1 MRKERLIT
9 YQQSLNLENSIYI
22 DARTKE
28 EYQEATIP
36 GAVNIELLD
45 HQERKII
52 GTIYKQQSP
61 KKANFIFKTPIF

>member
-36 GAVNIELLD
+36 GAVNIELL
-45 HQERKII
+45 ELKL
-52 GTIYKQQSP
+52 
-61 KKANFIFKTPIF
+61 KKCYI